1 MDEMSKKNKC
11 QILRLSQQY
20 DQAAKENKSLKHDI
34 HTIPEG
40 IDPEKYNRE
49 MEAENDA
56 LQMSTDFSE
65 N

>member
-1 MDEMSKKNKC
+1 MSKKNKL

-20 DQAAKENKSLKHDI
+20 DQAVKENKSLKHDL
-34 HTIPEG
+34 HTIPDG
-40 IDPEKYNRE
+40 IDPSKVQRE
-49 MEAENDA
+49 MEAENEA